1 MAAFK
6 YSQEQLQDAFWK
18 RWQRSME
25 FEGYQVSDEQVRN
38 SRREYEESGREQ
50 KLEALMAKAKAEGR
64 PLREV
69 MKEAR
74 TKGEFPL

>member
-18 RWQRSME
+18 RWQRSTE
-25 FEGYQVSDEQVRN
+25 FAGYPVSDEQIQKSLRK
-38 SRREYEESGREQ
+38 YEESGREQ
-50 KLEALMAKAKAEGR
+50 KLEALMAKAKTEGR
-64 PLREV
+64 SLMEV

-74 TKGEFPL
+74 AKGEFPL

>member
-25 FEGYQVSDEQVRN
+25 FEGYQVSDEQIRN
-38 SRREYEESGREQ
+38 SLRKYAESGREQ
-50 KLEALMAKAKAEGR
+50 KLEALMTRAKTEGR

-74 TKGEFPL
+74 AKGEFPL

>member
-25 FEGYQVSDEQVRN
+25 FEGYSVSEEQIRN
-38 SRREYEESGREQ
+38 SLRKYEESGREQ
-50 KLEALMAKAKAEGR
+50 KLEALMTRAKTEGR

-74 TKGEFPL
+74 AKGEFPL

>member
-1 MAAFK
+1 MAVFK

-25 FEGYQVSDEQVRN
+25 FEGYQVSDEQIRN
-38 SRREYEESGREQ
+38 SLRKYEESGREQ
-50 KLEALMAKAKAEGR
+50 KLEALMTRAKTEGR

-74 TKGEFPL
+74 AKGEFPL